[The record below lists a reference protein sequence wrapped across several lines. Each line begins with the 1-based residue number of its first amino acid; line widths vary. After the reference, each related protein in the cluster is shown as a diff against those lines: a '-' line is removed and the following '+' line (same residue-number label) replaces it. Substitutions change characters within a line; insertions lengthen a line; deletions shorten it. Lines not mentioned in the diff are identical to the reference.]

1 MQEQARARTVPR
13 MTFTAAIDE
22 LDALAAELTDLSR
35 ELARPGLDG
44 DEDALWEV
52 EVALRHLS
60 ARTAARADLLRRQID
75 RINRHRRSA

>member
-1 MQEQARARTVPR
+1 

-22 LDALAAELTDLSR
+22 LDALAAELSELREQLS
-35 ELARPGLDG
+35 RPGLDG

-60 ARTAARADLLRRQID
+60 ARTAARADLLRRQIE
-75 RINRHRRSA
+75 RINQHRRSA